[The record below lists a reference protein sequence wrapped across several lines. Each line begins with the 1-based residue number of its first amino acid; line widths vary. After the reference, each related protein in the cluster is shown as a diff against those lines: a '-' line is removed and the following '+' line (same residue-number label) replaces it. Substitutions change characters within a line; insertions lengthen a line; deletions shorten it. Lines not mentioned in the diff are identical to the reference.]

1 MTPLTTSNNVEH
13 IEDVSHEDSGATE
26 EPDEA
31 MPEQETEDLITPLP
45 EEGAPPERGALPER
59 GAQDVEAPRYHLRDR
74 HVRTDRLRDAMDAP
88 HNRQTYDPPVQ
99 LLQQNFGRP
108 VQLLHQGFDSQCKY
122 IFGWVMTQMTARA
135 GLKKHGKFAQMA
147 LLKEFTQQRDLD
159 VYEIL
164 DPLGLTH
171 EEKMMALR
179 ALNLIKEKRNGDLK
193 GRTVAD
199 GSKQKGLYPKS
210 ETASPAVSTAAL
222 MLTILIDAYERSNC
236 RCRRS
241 VSQGYDE
248 GPRYY

>member
-1 MTPLTTSNNVEH
+1 
-13 IEDVSHEDSGATE
+13 
-26 EPDEA
+26 
-31 MPEQETEDLITPLP
+31 
-45 EEGAPPERGALPER
+45 
-59 GAQDVEAPRYHLRDR
+59 
-74 HVRTDRLRDAMDAP
+74 
-88 HNRQTYDPPVQ
+88 
-99 LLQQNFGRP
+99 
-108 VQLLHQGFDSQCKY
+108 
-122 IFGWVMTQMTARA
+122 MTQMTARA

-171 EEKMMALR
+171 EKKVMALR

-222 MLTILIDAYERSNC
+222 MLTILIDAYER
-236 RCRRS
+236 RDVATADVAGAYLKATMKDHVIIKVTGES
-241 VSQGYDE
+241 VDILLTMD
-248 GPRYY
+248 PTDT